1 MHLIALVESPDHVCC
16 RYRVSAFREL
26 LAQQGHT
33 LECRSLPRSMLGRIC
48 IGADLIHADAVIL
61 QRRLLPAWQRRLLRR
76 SVRRLIFDYDDAVF
90 HRDSYSPRGIHSVR
104 RWRSFQRMLRRC
116 DAVVAGNDW
125 LRDRAIAAGAHCPV
139 TAIPTCVDPGQYPR
153 STHKSA
159 DGNVRLVWVGSSST
173 LPALAHLASS
183 LDAIGEERTDLR
195 LRMICD
201 QFFKLPHLP
210 VEECAWDPVTE
221 ALAIAGCD
229 IGVSWMPDDD
239 WSRGKCGLKVLQY
252 MAAGLPVI
260 ANPVGVHSDLIRHG
274 ETGFLAETES
284 EWLEALRRLAGDAD
298 LRRSMG
304 AAGRIVAER
313 RYSVAAGARL
323 WAEVLDGLLRR
334 ERAA

>member
-1 MHLIALVESPDHVCC
+1 MHLIALVDSPDHVCC

-26 LAQQGHT
+26 LSRQGHT

-48 IGADLIHADAVIL
+48 IGADLTHADAVIL

-104 RWRSFQRMLRRC
+104 RWRRFQGTLRRC
-116 DAVVAGNDW
+116 DAVVAGNGW
-125 LRDRAIAAGAHCPV
+125 LRDRAVAAGVSAPATV
-139 TAIPTCVDPGQYPR
+139 IPTCVDPGRYPR
-153 STHKSA
+153 ATHRST

-173 LPALAHLASS
+173 LPALSHLATP
-183 LDAIGEERTDLR
+183 LDSIGRERTDLR
-195 LRMICD
+195 LRIVCD
-201 QFFKLPHLP
+201 HFIKLQHLP
-210 VEECAWDPVTE
+210 IEECVWDPVTE
-221 ALAIAGCD
+221 SLAVSGCD

-260 ANPVGVHSDLIRHG
+260 ANPVGVHSELVRHG
-274 ETGFLAETES
+274 ETGFLAETED
-284 EWLEALRRLAGDAD
+284 EWREAVRRLAGDAD
-298 LRRSMG
+298 LRRAMG
-304 AAGRIVAER
+304 AAGRNLVER
-313 RYSVAAGARL
+313 RYSIAAGADL
-323 WAEVLDGLLRR
+323 WASVLDGLLRR